1 MKHIQI
7 RPLDSINFVVVKA
20 AGDGAG
26 DIVSIGRC
34 VVSGLAAQRAD
45 NPDVVVYP
53 VPAAANVRRTPEN
66 FTIEGAGT
74 DAPALRE
81 AGKEPFPLSELILIV
96 RGVAAGEIVALSP
109 ALRAIY
115 FGDR

>member
-26 DIVSIGRC
+26 DIVSVGRC
-34 VVSGLAAQRAD
+34 VVSGLSAQRAD

-81 AGKEPFPLSELILIV
+81 AGKKPFPLSELIEIV
-96 RGVAAGEIVALSP
+96 QRVAAGEIIGLSP
-109 ALRAIY
+109 SARSIY
-115 FGDR
+115 FGSR